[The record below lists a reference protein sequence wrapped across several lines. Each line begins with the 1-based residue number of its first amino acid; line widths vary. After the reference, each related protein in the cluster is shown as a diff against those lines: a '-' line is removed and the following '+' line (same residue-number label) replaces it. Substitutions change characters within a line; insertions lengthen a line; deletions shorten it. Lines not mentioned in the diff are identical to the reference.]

1 MQEAIGPL
9 GEHDH
14 QMPGVLQARAAPAL
28 PAEGL
33 TPRVGLLTRQPVRG
47 RQGKH
52 QHGEDDVHAHRPRG
66 VLGWMPQFPRLF
78 RLLHTAVL
86 KQAAVIIVI
95 TGRHGLLHGGIRQQ
109 DGLAAR
115 PMVPAVPLAHHD
127 SLARGGLA
135 VAAIGVTPLRGRAIV
150 VIGGQPG
157 DPADLRRPPCGPRG
171 VPPSMA
177 PRLHP
182 AAMG

>member
-1 MQEAIGPL
+1 
-9 GEHDH
+9 
-14 QMPGVLQARAAPAL
+14 
-28 PAEGL
+28 
-33 TPRVGLLTRQPVRG
+33 
-47 RQGKH
+47 
-52 QHGEDDVHAHRPRG
+52 
-66 VLGWMPQFPRLF
+66 
-78 RLLHTAVL
+78 
-86 KQAAVIIVI
+86 
-95 TGRHGLLHGGIRQQ
+95 
-109 DGLAAR
+109 
-115 PMVPAVPLAHHD
+115 MVPAVPLAHHD